1 MSDFGDGGHA
11 SSIVNS
17 SQNWCFHVFME
28 VRFLVDF
35 GMTSGVILGVVL
47 VSFWYLVVKNAI
59 QNGVREFATFSK
71 GRPW

>member
-1 MSDFGDGGHA
+1 MNDFGDGGHA

-35 GMTSGVILGVVL
+35 EMDLDVIVRTHFQTNGILVRNNCAPTKRQETSAPER
-47 VSFWYLVVKNAI
+47 S
-59 QNGVREFATFSK
+59 NGQ
-71 GRPW
+71 